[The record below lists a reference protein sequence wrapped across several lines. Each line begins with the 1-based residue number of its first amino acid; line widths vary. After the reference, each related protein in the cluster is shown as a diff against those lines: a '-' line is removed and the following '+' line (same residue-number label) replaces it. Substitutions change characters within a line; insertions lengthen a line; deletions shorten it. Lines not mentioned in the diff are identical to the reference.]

1 MKFISML
8 PTKPRCFPLK
18 SLMLVVVIASGCQSS
33 KVERVVKL
41 TDLEQMKPAAGRTLL
56 FFGETGP
63 MGMDEIEVKAMLDAN
78 GESIVQLQRL
88 RWWARIDGTKF
99 GTSVLPSDL
108 QNGGT
113 FRLYGPPP
121 NPTDTNLYP
130 SKYVLEI
137 RSP

>member
-1 MKFISML
+1 MEL
-8 PTKPRCFPLK
+8 N
-18 SLMLVVVIASGCQSS
+18 
-33 KVERVVKL
+33 VKL
-41 TDLEQMKPAAGRTLL
+41 MDTEQNRPATNRTLL

-63 MGMDEIEVKAMLDAN
+63 MGMDIIEVKSPLDAN
-78 GESIVQLQRL
+78 GESRVRLQRL

-121 NPTDTNLYP
+121 SPYDTNLYP

-137 RSP
+137 QKP

>member
-1 MKFISML
+1 ML
-8 PTKPRCFPLK
+8 PTLRCLRLK
-18 SLMLVVVIASGCQSS
+18 SLILLLLIATGCQSV

-41 TDLEQMKPAAGRTLL
+41 TDLEQDRPVAHSTLL

-63 MGMDEIEVKAMLDAN
+63 LAKLIEAKVNLDAN
-78 GESIVQLQRL
+78 GESRVRLQRL

-108 QNGGT
+108 QNGGM

-121 NPTDTNLYP
+121 SPYDTNLYP
-130 SKYVLEI
+130 SKYVLGI
-137 RSP
+137 HKP